1 MPSRMS
7 NDAILEDEVLETI
20 FANKDDFTTRVDDSQ
35 ESTID
40 TTMLPVATSLPCM
53 TVTGAIGC

>member
-1 MPSRMS
+1 MS

-20 FANKDDFTTRVDDSQ
+20 FANKDDFTTLVDDSQ

-40 TTMLPVATSLPCM
+40 TTMLGL
-53 TVTGAIGC
+53 

>member
-1 MPSRMS
+1 MS

-20 FANKDDFTTRVDDSQ
+20 FANKDDFTTLVDDSQ

-53 TVTGAIGC
+53 TVTGTIGC